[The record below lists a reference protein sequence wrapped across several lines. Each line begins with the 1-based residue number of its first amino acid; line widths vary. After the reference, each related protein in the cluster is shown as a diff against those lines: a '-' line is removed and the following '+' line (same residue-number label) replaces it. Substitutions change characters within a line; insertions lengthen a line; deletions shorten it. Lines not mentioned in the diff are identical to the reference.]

1 LPYKKKMALVLD
13 QIVNQF
19 SNAIKK
25 KKCAGWL
32 VLKLKKNKIS
42 IDTELIY

>member
-1 LPYKKKMALVLD
+1 MAGKGGNYADFKLFTILPYKKKMALVLD

-25 KKCAGWL
+25 KKCAG
-32 VLKLKKNKIS
+32 
-42 IDTELIY
+42 